1 MKKINPRGDAFAA
14 MRHGRGMDARTP
26 SSASDSVN
34 RSPIPMGEFVALI
47 ASIMALTA
55 LGIDAMLPAL
65 PAISDDLGVTEPNH
79 RQYVITAFMLGFAV
93 AQLFHGPLADRYGRK
108 PVIAIALGFYVVTN
122 AVAAFSQSF
131 ELLLVARA
139 ASGAAVAAGRV
150 VTVALVRDCFSGRA
164 MARVMSLAFMTFMI
178 VPVLAP
184 AWGQLMVMI
193 FDTWRLIF
201 GGIAIIA
208 ALVLIWFTMRMP
220 ETLARESVQPLD
232 LRGIW
237 NGYRAMFRD
246 RWAVGYT
253 LASTAISS
261 CFFSFIGSIQ
271 QIVYDVFKRP
281 ELLTVVF
288 ASVAGLMAVGAFMN
302 SRLVM
307 RFGMR
312 FLSHFALVVLTVLAV
327 IHLAV
332 ILLGGENLWV
342 FIILQAP
349 MMAAMGLANSNFS
362 AMAMENMGDI
372 AGTASSLQGFIATM
386 GAAVLGAVIG
396 QAFDGTT
403 VPLYIGFV
411 SLGFAALAIV
421 FVTER
426 GKLFRRS

>member
-1 MKKINPRGDAFAA
+1 
-14 MRHGRGMDARTP
+14 MDALTQSAEAKP
-26 SSASDSVN
+26 SEN

-55 LGIDAMLPAL
+55 LGIDSMLPAL
-65 PAISDDLGVTEPNH
+65 PAIADQLGVSEPNH

-93 AQLFHGPLADRYGRK
+93 AQLVHGPLADRYGRK
-108 PVIAIALGFYVVTN
+108 PVIGIALALYVVTN
-122 AVAAFSQSF
+122 LVAAVAGSF
-131 ELLLVARA
+131 EVLLIARA

-150 VTVALVRDCFSGRA
+150 VTVALVRDCFQGRA
-164 MARVMSLAFMTFMI
+164 MARVMSLAFMTFMV

-184 AWGQLMVMI
+184 AWGQLMVMLFDSWRII
-193 FDTWRLIF
+193 FS
-201 GGIAIIA
+201 GIGTIA
-208 ALVLIWFTMRMP
+208 AIVLAWFLIRMP
-220 ETLARESVQPLD
+220 ETLDPASVNRLD
-232 LRGIW
+232 LKEIW
-237 NGYRAMFRD
+237 RGYRIMFRD

-253 LASTAISS
+253 FASCAISG
-261 CFFSFIGSIQ
+261 CFFAFIGSIQ

-288 ASVAGLMAVGAFMN
+288 ASIAGLMAASAFAN

-312 FLSHFALVVLTVLAV
+312 FLSHLAIVATTVLAA
-327 IHLAV
+327 IHLAI
-332 ILLGGENLWV
+332 ILFYGETLWI
-342 FIILQAP
+342 FIVLQAP

-362 AMAMENMGDI
+362 AMAMENMGEI
-372 AGTASSLQGFIATM
+372 AGRASSLQGFIATL

-396 QAFDGTT
+396 QAFDGST
-403 VPLYIGFV
+403 VPLYIGFTT
-411 SLGFAALAIV
+411 LGLTALVIV

>member
-1 MKKINPRGDAFAA
+1 
-14 MRHGRGMDARTP
+14 MDAQTP
-26 SSASDSVN
+26 HQPGEAAN

-55 LGIDAMLPAL
+55 LGIDSMLPAL
-65 PAISDDLGVTEPNH
+65 PAISDELGIAQPNH
-79 RQYVITAFMLGFAV
+79 RQYIITAFMLGFAV
-93 AQLFHGPLADRYGRK
+93 AQLFHGPLADRFGRK
-108 PVIAIALGFYVVTN
+108 PVIAVALAGYVVTN
-122 AVAAFSQSF
+122 AVAAFSGSF
-131 ELLLVARA
+131 ELLLIARA

-150 VTVALVRDCFSGRA
+150 VTVALVRDCFQGRA

-184 AWGQLMVMI
+184 AWGQLMVII
-193 FDTWRLIF
+193 FGSWRLIF
-201 GGIAIIA
+201 GGIAIVA
-208 ALVLIWFTMRMP
+208 ALVLIWFTWRMP
-220 ETLARESVQPLD
+220 ETLARDTVHALD
-232 LRGIW
+232 VREIW
-237 NGYRAMFRD
+237 QGYRTMFRD

-253 LASTAISS
+253 FATTAISG

-288 ASVAGLMAVGAFMN
+288 ASVAGLMALGSFMN

-312 FLSHFALVVLTVLAV
+312 FLSHLALVTTTVLAV
-327 IHLAV
+327 IHLVV

-342 FIILQAP
+342 FIALQAP

-362 AMAMENMGDI
+362 AMAMENMGEI
-372 AGTASSLQGFIATM
+372 AGTASSLQGFIATL

-403 VPLYIGFV
+403 VPLY
-411 SLGFAALAIV
+411 LGFTVLGLAALAIV

-426 GKLFRRS
+426 GKLFRRN

>member
-1 MKKINPRGDAFAA
+1 
-14 MRHGRGMDARTP
+14 MDAQTP
-26 SSASDSVN
+26 HHPGEAAN

-55 LGIDAMLPAL
+55 LGIDSMLPAL
-65 PAISDDLGVTEPNH
+65 PAISDELGVTQPNH

-93 AQLFHGPLADRYGRK
+93 AQLFHGPLADRFGRK
-108 PVIAIALGFYVVTN
+108 PVIAIALAFYVVTN
-122 AVAAFSQSF
+122 AVAAFSGSF
-131 ELLLVARA
+131 ELLLLARA

-150 VTVALVRDCFSGRA
+150 VTIALVRDCFQGRA

-184 AWGQLMVMI
+184 AWGQLMVII
-193 FDTWRLIF
+193 FGSWRLIF

-208 ALVLIWFTMRMP
+208 ALVLIWFTLRMP
-220 ETLARESVQPLD
+220 ETLARDTVHSLD
-232 LRGIW
+232 VREIW
-237 NGYRAMFRD
+237 RGYRTMFRD

-253 LASTAISS
+253 FATTAISG

-281 ELLTVVF
+281 ELLTAVF
-288 ASVAGLMAVGAFMN
+288 ASVAGLMALGSFLN

-312 FLSHFALVVLTVLAV
+312 FLSHLALVMTTALAV
-327 IHLAV
+327 IHLTV

-342 FIILQAP
+342 FIALQAP

-362 AMAMENMGDI
+362 AMAMENMGEI

-396 QAFDGTT
+396 QSFDGTT
-403 VPLYIGFV
+403 VPLY
-411 SLGFAALAIV
+411 LGFTVLGFTALAIV

-426 GKLFRRS
+426 GKLFRRN

>member
-1 MKKINPRGDAFAA
+1 
-14 MRHGRGMDARTP
+14 MDALTQSAEAKP
-26 SSASDSVN
+26 SEN

-55 LGIDAMLPAL
+55 LGIDSMLPAL
-65 PAISDDLGVTEPNH
+65 PAIADQLGVSEPNH

-93 AQLFHGPLADRYGRK
+93 AQLVHGPLADRYGRK
-108 PVIAIALGFYVVTN
+108 PVIGIALALYVVTN
-122 AVAAFSQSF
+122 LVAAVAGSF
-131 ELLLVARA
+131 EVLLIARA

-150 VTVALVRDCFSGRA
+150 VTVALVRDCFQGRA
-164 MARVMSLAFMTFMI
+164 MARVMSLAFMTFMV

-184 AWGQLMVMI
+184 AWGQLMVMLFDSWRII
-193 FDTWRLIF
+193 FS
-201 GGIAIIA
+201 GIGTIA
-208 ALVLIWFTMRMP
+208 AIVLAWFLIRMP
-220 ETLARESVQPLD
+220 ETLDPASVNRLD
-232 LRGIW
+232 LKEIW
-237 NGYRAMFRD
+237 RGYRIMFRD

-253 LASTAISS
+253 FASCAISG
-261 CFFSFIGSIQ
+261 CFFAFIGSIQ

-288 ASVAGLMAVGAFMN
+288 ASIAGLMAASAFAN

-312 FLSHFALVVLTVLAV
+312 FLSHLAIV
-327 IHLAV
+327 ATTLLAAIHLAI
-332 ILLGGENLWV
+332 ILFYGETLWI
-342 FIILQAP
+342 FIVLQAP

-362 AMAMENMGDI
+362 AMAMENMGEI
-372 AGTASSLQGFIATM
+372 AGRASSLQGFIATL

-396 QAFDGTT
+396 QAFDGST
-403 VPLYIGFV
+403 VPLYIGFTT
-411 SLGFAALAIV
+411 LGLTALVIV

>member
-1 MKKINPRGDAFAA
+1 
-14 MRHGRGMDARTP
+14 MDAQTHQP
-26 SSASDSVN
+26 GEAAN

-47 ASIMALTA
+47 AAIMALTA
-55 LGIDAMLPAL
+55 LGIDSMLPAL
-65 PAISDDLGVTEPNH
+65 PAISDELGVSQPNH

-93 AQLFHGPLADRYGRK
+93 AQLFHGPLADRFGRK
-108 PVIAIALGFYVVTN
+108 PVIMGALAFYVVTN
-122 AVAAFSQSF
+122 AVAAFSGSF
-131 ELLLVARA
+131 ELLLLARA

-150 VTVALVRDCFSGRA
+150 VTVALVRDCFQGRA

-184 AWGQLMVMI
+184 AWGQLMVII
-193 FDTWRLIF
+193 FGSWRLIF

-208 ALVLIWFTMRMP
+208 ALVLIWFTARMP
-220 ETLARESVQPLD
+220 ETLPRDAVQPLD
-232 LRGIW
+232 LRAIW
-237 NGYRAMFRD
+237 RGYGKMFRD

-253 LASTAISS
+253 FATTAISG

-288 ASVAGLMAVGAFMN
+288 ASVAGLMALGSFLN

-312 FLSHFALVVLTVLAV
+312 FLSHFALVATTLLAV
-327 IHLAV
+327 IHLTV
-332 ILLGGENLWV
+332 ILRGGENLWV
-342 FIILQAP
+342 FIALQAP

-362 AMAMENMGDI
+362 AMAMENMGEI

-403 VPLYIGFV
+403 VPLY
-411 SLGFAALAIV
+411 LGFTVLGLTALVIV

>member
-1 MKKINPRGDAFAA
+1 
-14 MRHGRGMDARTP
+14 MDAQTSHHP
-26 SSASDSVN
+26 GEAAN

-55 LGIDAMLPAL
+55 LGIDSMLPAL
-65 PAISDDLGVTEPNH
+65 PAISDELGVTEPNH

-93 AQLFHGPLADRYGRK
+93 AQLFHGPLSDRFGRK

-122 AVAAFSQSF
+122 AVAAFSGSF
-131 ELLLVARA
+131 ELLLLARA

-150 VTVALVRDCFSGRA
+150 VTIALVRDCFQGRA
-164 MARVMSLAFMTFMI
+164 MARVMSLAFMTFMV

-184 AWGQLMVMI
+184 AWGQLMVII
-193 FDTWRLIF
+193 FGDWRLIF

-208 ALVLIWFTMRMP
+208 ALVLIWFTLRMP
-220 ETLARESVQPLD
+220 ETLARDAVQPLD
-232 LRGIW
+232 LRAIW
-237 NGYRAMFRD
+237 RGYRTMFRD

-253 LASTAISS
+253 LATTAISG
-261 CFFSFIGSIQ
+261 CFFSFIGSVQ

-281 ELLTVVF
+281 ELLTLVF
-288 ASVAGLMAVGAFMN
+288 ASVAGLMALGSFLN

-312 FLSHFALVVLTVLAV
+312 FLSHFALVATTALAV
-327 IHLAV
+327 IHLIV
-332 ILLGGENLWV
+332 ILLGGESLWV
-342 FIILQAP
+342 FVALQAP

-362 AMAMENMGDI
+362 AMAMENMGEI

-386 GAAVLGAVIG
+386 GAAVLGALIG

-403 VPLYIGFV
+403 IPLY
-411 SLGFAALAIV
+411 LGFTVLGFTALAIV

-426 GKLFRRS
+426 GKLFRRT

>member
-1 MKKINPRGDAFAA
+1 
-14 MRHGRGMDARTP
+14 MDALTQSAEVKP
-26 SSASDSVN
+26 SEN

-55 LGIDAMLPAL
+55 LGIDSMLPAL
-65 PAISDDLGVTEPNH
+65 PAIADQLGVSEPNH

-93 AQLFHGPLADRYGRK
+93 AQLAHGPLADRYGRK
-108 PVIAIALGFYVVTN
+108 PVIGVALGFYVVTN
-122 AVAAFSQSF
+122 LIAASADSF
-131 ELLLVARA
+131 ELLLIARA

-150 VTVALVRDCFSGRA
+150 VTVALVRDCFQGRA
-164 MARVMSLAFMTFMI
+164 MARVMSLAFMTFMV

-184 AWGQLMVMI
+184 AWGQLMVMLFDSWRII
-193 FDTWRLIF
+193 FS
-201 GGIAIIA
+201 GIGTIA
-208 ALVLIWFTMRMP
+208 AIVLAWFLIRMP
-220 ETLARESVQPLD
+220 ETLDPASVNRLD
-232 LRGIW
+232 LKEIW
-237 NGYRAMFRD
+237 RGYRIMFRD

-253 LASTAISS
+253 FASCAISG
-261 CFFSFIGSIQ
+261 CFFAFIGSIQ

-288 ASVAGLMAVGAFMN
+288 ASIAGLMAVSAFAN

-312 FLSHFALVVLTVLAV
+312 FLSHLAIV
-327 IHLAV
+327 ATTLLAAIHLAI
-332 ILLGGENLWV
+332 ILFYGETLWI
-342 FIILQAP
+342 FIVLQAP

-362 AMAMENMGDI
+362 AMAMENMGEI
-372 AGTASSLQGFIATM
+372 AGRASSLQGFIATL

-396 QAFDGTT
+396 QAFDGST
-403 VPLYIGFV
+403 VPLYIGFTT
-411 SLGFAALAIV
+411 LGLTALVIV

>member
-1 MKKINPRGDAFAA
+1 MDAQTHHPGDAA
-14 MRHGRGMDARTP
+14 
-26 SSASDSVN
+26 N

-55 LGIDAMLPAL
+55 LGIDSMLPAL
-65 PAISDDLGVTEPNH
+65 PAISDELGVSQPNH

-93 AQLFHGPLADRYGRK
+93 AQLFHGPLADRFGRK
-108 PVIAIALGFYVVTN
+108 PVIAIALAFYVVTN
-122 AVAAFSQSF
+122 AVAAFAGSF
-131 ELLLVARA
+131 ELLLLARA

-150 VTVALVRDCFSGRA
+150 VTVALVRDCFQGRA

-184 AWGQLMVMI
+184 AWGQLMVII
-193 FDTWRLIF
+193 FGDWRLIF

-208 ALVLIWFTMRMP
+208 ALVLIWFTWRMP
-220 ETLARESVQPLD
+220 ETLARDTVHTLD
-232 LRGIW
+232 IREIW
-237 NGYRAMFRD
+237 RGYRKMFRD

-253 LASTAISS
+253 FATTAISG

-288 ASVAGLMAVGAFMN
+288 ASVAGLMALGSFLN

-312 FLSHFALVVLTVLAV
+312 FLSHLALVTTTALAV

-342 FIILQAP
+342 FVALQAP

-386 GAAVLGAVIG
+386 GAAVLGALIG
-396 QAFDGTT
+396 QSFDGTT
-403 VPLYIGFV
+403 VPLY
-411 SLGFAALAIV
+411 LGFTVLGFTALVIV

-426 GKLFRRS
+426 GKLFHRN

>member
-1 MKKINPRGDAFAA
+1 M
-14 MRHGRGMDARTP
+14 GRGMDAQTHQP
-26 SSASDSVN
+26 GEAAN

-47 ASIMALTA
+47 AAIMALTA
-55 LGIDAMLPAL
+55 LGIDSMLPAL
-65 PAISDDLGVTEPNH
+65 PAISDERGVVNPNH

-93 AQLFHGPLADRYGRK
+93 AQLFHGPLADRFGRK
-108 PVIAIALGFYVVTN
+108 PVIMGALAFYVVTN
-122 AVAAFSQSF
+122 AVAAFSGSF
-131 ELLLVARA
+131 ELLLLARA

-150 VTVALVRDCFSGRA
+150 VTVALVRDCFQGRA

-184 AWGQLMVMI
+184 AWGQLMVII
-193 FDTWRLIF
+193 FGSWRLIF

-208 ALVLIWFTMRMP
+208 ALVLIWFTARMP
-220 ETLARESVQPLD
+220 ETLPRDAVQPLD
-232 LRGIW
+232 LRAIW
-237 NGYRAMFRD
+237 RGYGKMFRD

-253 LASTAISS
+253 FATTAISG

-281 ELLTVVF
+281 ELLTLVF
-288 ASVAGLMAVGAFMN
+288 ASVAGLMALGSFLN

-312 FLSHFALVVLTVLAV
+312 FLSHFALVMTTALAV
-327 IHLAV
+327 THLIV

-342 FIILQAP
+342 FIALQAP

-362 AMAMENMGDI
+362 AMAMENMGEI

-396 QAFDGTT
+396 QSFDGTT
-403 VPLYIGFV
+403 VPLY
-411 SLGFAALAIV
+411 LGFTVLGLTALVIV

-426 GKLFRRS
+426 GKLFRRN

>member
-1 MKKINPRGDAFAA
+1 
-14 MRHGRGMDARTP
+14 MDAQTP
-26 SSASDSVN
+26 HQPGEAAN
-34 RSPIPMGEFVALI
+34 RSPIPMAEFVALI

-55 LGIDAMLPAL
+55 LGIDSMLPAL
-65 PAISDDLGVTEPNH
+65 PAISDELGVTQPNH

-93 AQLFHGPLADRYGRK
+93 AQLFHGPLADRFGRK
-108 PVIAIALGFYVVTN
+108 PVIAIALAFYVVTN
-122 AVAAFSQSF
+122 AVAAFSGSF
-131 ELLLVARA
+131 ELLLLARA

-150 VTVALVRDCFSGRA
+150 VTVALVRDCFQGRA

-184 AWGQLMVMI
+184 AWGQLMVII
-193 FDTWRLIF
+193 FGSWRLIF
-201 GGIAIIA
+201 GGIAIVA
-208 ALVLIWFTMRMP
+208 ALVLIWFTLRMP
-220 ETLARESVQPLD
+220 ETLDPESVHPFD
-232 LRGIW
+232 LREIW
-237 NGYRAMFRD
+237 RGYRTMFRD
-246 RWAVGYT
+246 RWATGYT
-253 LASTAISS
+253 LATTAISG

-281 ELLTVVF
+281 ELLTAVF
-288 ASVAGLMAVGAFMN
+288 ASVAGLMALGSFLN

-312 FLSHFALVVLTVLAV
+312 FLSHFALVVTTVLAV
-327 IHLAV
+327 VHLAV

-342 FIILQAP
+342 FIALQAP

-362 AMAMENMGDI
+362 AMAMENMGEI

-396 QAFDGTT
+396 QSFDGTT
-403 VPLYIGFV
+403 VPLYTGFV
-411 SLGFAALAIV
+411 ALGLSALLIV

-426 GKLFRRS
+426 GKLFRRN

>member
-1 MKKINPRGDAFAA
+1 
-14 MRHGRGMDARTP
+14 MDAQTSHQP
-26 SSASDSVN
+26 GEAAN
-34 RSPIPMGEFVALI
+34 RSPIPMAEFVALI

-55 LGIDAMLPAL
+55 LGIDSMLPAL
-65 PAISDDLGVTEPNH
+65 PAISDELGVTHPNH

-108 PVIAIALGFYVVTN
+108 PVIATALAFYVVTN
-122 AVAAFSQSF
+122 AVAAFSGSF
-131 ELLLVARA
+131 ELLLLARA

-150 VTVALVRDCFSGRA
+150 VTIALVRDCFQGRA
-164 MARVMSLAFMTFMI
+164 MARVMSLAFMTFMV

-184 AWGQLMVMI
+184 AWGQLMVTI
-193 FDTWRLIF
+193 FETWRLIF

-208 ALVLIWFTMRMP
+208 ALVLTWFCLRMP
-220 ETLARESVQPLD
+220 ETLDPESVHPFD
-232 LRGIW
+232 LREIW
-237 NGYRAMFRD
+237 RGYRTMFRD

-253 LASTAISS
+253 FATTAISG

-281 ELLTVVF
+281 ELLTAVF
-288 ASVAGLMAVGAFMN
+288 ASIAGLMAFGSFMN

-312 FLSHFALVVLTVLAV
+312 FLSHFALVATTVLAV
-327 IHLAV
+327 VHLAV

-342 FIILQAP
+342 FILLQAP
-349 MMAAMGLANSNFS
+349 MMAAMALANSNFS
-362 AMAMENMGDI
+362 AMAMENMGEI

-403 VPLYIGFV
+403 VPLY
-411 SLGFAALAIV
+411 LGFTALGLTALVIV

>member
-1 MKKINPRGDAFAA
+1 MDAQTPHHPGDAA
-14 MRHGRGMDARTP
+14 
-26 SSASDSVN
+26 N

-55 LGIDAMLPAL
+55 LGIDSMLPAL
-65 PAISDDLGVTEPNH
+65 PAISDELGVSQPNH

-93 AQLFHGPLADRYGRK
+93 AQLFHGPLADRFGRK

-122 AVAAFSQSF
+122 AVAAFSGSF
-131 ELLLVARA
+131 ELLLLARA

-150 VTVALVRDCFSGRA
+150 VTVALVRDCFQGRA

-184 AWGQLMVMI
+184 AWGQLMVII
-193 FDTWRLIF
+193 FGDWRLIF

-208 ALVLIWFTMRMP
+208 ALVLIWFTLRMP
-220 ETLARESVQPLD
+220 ETLARDTVHSLD
-232 LRGIW
+232 VREIWRGY
-237 NGYRAMFRD
+237 GKMFRD

-253 LASTAISS
+253 FATTAISG

-288 ASVAGLMAVGAFMN
+288 ASVAGLMALGSFLN

-312 FLSHFALVVLTVLAV
+312 FLSHLALVTTTALAV
-327 IHLAV
+327 IHLIV

-342 FIILQAP
+342 FIALQAP

-362 AMAMENMGDI
+362 AMAMENMGEI

-386 GAAVLGAVIG
+386 GAAVLGALIG
-396 QAFDGTT
+396 QSFDGTT
-403 VPLYIGFV
+403 VPLY
-411 SLGFAALAIV
+411 LGFTVLGFTALAIV

-426 GKLFRRS
+426 GKLFRRN

>member
-1 MKKINPRGDAFAA
+1 
-14 MRHGRGMDARTP
+14 MDAQTHQP
-26 SSASDSVN
+26 GEAAN

-47 ASIMALTA
+47 AAIMALTA
-55 LGIDAMLPAL
+55 LGIDSMLPAL
-65 PAISDDLGVTEPNH
+65 PAISDELGVSQPNH

-93 AQLFHGPLADRYGRK
+93 AQLFHGPLADRFGRK
-108 PVIAIALGFYVVTN
+108 PVIMSALAFYVVTN
-122 AVAAFSQSF
+122 AVAAFSGSF
-131 ELLLVARA
+131 ELLLLARA

-150 VTVALVRDCFSGRA
+150 VTVALVRDCFQGRA

-184 AWGQLMVMI
+184 AWGQLMVII
-193 FDTWRLIF
+193 FGSWRLIF

-208 ALVLIWFTMRMP
+208 ALVLIWFTARMP
-220 ETLARESVQPLD
+220 ETLPSDAVQPLD
-232 LRGIW
+232 LRAIW
-237 NGYRAMFRD
+237 RGYGKMFRD

-253 LASTAISS
+253 FATTAISG

-288 ASVAGLMAVGAFMN
+288 ASVAGLMALGSFLN

-312 FLSHFALVVLTVLAV
+312 FLSHFALVATTSLAV
-327 IHLAV
+327 IHLIV

-342 FIILQAP
+342 FIALQAP

-362 AMAMENMGDI
+362 AMAMENMGEI

-396 QAFDGTT
+396 QSFDGTT
-403 VPLYIGFV
+403 VPLY
-411 SLGFAALAIV
+411 LGFTVLGFIALAIV

-426 GKLFRRS
+426 GKLFRRN

>member
-1 MKKINPRGDAFAA
+1 MDAQTPHHPGDAA
-14 MRHGRGMDARTP
+14 
-26 SSASDSVN
+26 N

-55 LGIDAMLPAL
+55 LGIDSMLPAL
-65 PAISDDLGVTEPNH
+65 PAISDELGVSQPNH
-79 RQYVITAFMLGFAV
+79 RQYVITAFKLGFAV

-108 PVIAIALGFYVVTN
+108 PVIAIALAFYVVTN
-122 AVAAFSQSF
+122 AVAAFSGSF
-131 ELLLVARA
+131 ELLLLARA

-150 VTVALVRDCFSGRA
+150 VTVALVRDCFQGRA

-184 AWGQLMVMI
+184 AWGQLMVII
-193 FDTWRLIF
+193 FGSWRLIF
-201 GGIAIIA
+201 GGIAIVA
-208 ALVLIWFTMRMP
+208 ALVLIWFTLRMP
-220 ETLARESVQPLD
+220 ETLARDTVHAFDVRE
-232 LRGIW
+232 IW
-237 NGYRAMFRD
+237 RGYRTMFRD

-253 LASTAISS
+253 FATTAISG

-288 ASVAGLMAVGAFMN
+288 ASVAGLMALGSFLN

-312 FLSHFALVVLTVLAV
+312 FLSHLALVTTTALAV
-327 IHLAV
+327 IHLTV

-342 FIILQAP
+342 FIALQAP

-362 AMAMENMGDI
+362 AMAMENMGEI

-386 GAAVLGAVIG
+386 GAAVMGAVIG

-403 VPLYIGFV
+403 VPLYLGFV
-411 SLGFAALAIV
+411 VLGFTALAIV

-426 GKLFRRS
+426 GKLFRRN

>member
-1 MKKINPRGDAFAA
+1 
-14 MRHGRGMDARTP
+14 MDAQTHQQP
-26 SSASDSVN
+26 GEAAN
-34 RSPIPMGEFVALI
+34 RSPIPMAEFVALI

-55 LGIDAMLPAL
+55 LGIDSMLPAL
-65 PAISDDLGVTEPNH
+65 PAISDELGITHPNH
-79 RQYVITAFMLGFAV
+79 RQYVITAFMLGFAI
-93 AQLFHGPLADRYGRK
+93 AQLFHGPLSDRFGRK
-108 PVIAIALGFYVVTN
+108 PVIGLALAFYVVTN
-122 AVAAFSQSF
+122 VVAAFSGSF
-131 ELLLVARA
+131 ELLLLARA

-150 VTVALVRDCFSGRA
+150 VTIALVRDCFQGRA

-184 AWGQLMVMI
+184 AWGQLMVII
-193 FDTWRLIF
+193 FGSWRLIF
-201 GGIAIIA
+201 GGIAAVA
-208 ALVLIWFTMRMP
+208 ALVLAWFALRMP
-220 ETLARESVQPLD
+220 ETLARDSVHALD
-232 LRGIW
+232 VREIW
-237 NGYRAMFRD
+237 RGYRTMFRD

-253 LASTAISS
+253 FATTAIMG

-281 ELLTVVF
+281 ELLTAVF
-288 ASVAGLMAVGAFMN
+288 ASVAGLMAIGSFMN

-312 FLSHFALVVLTVLAV
+312 FLSHLALLATTVLAV

-342 FIILQAP
+342 FIALQAP

-362 AMAMENMGDI
+362 AMAMENMGEV
-372 AGTASSLQGFIATM
+372 AGTASSLQGFIATL
-386 GAAVLGAVIG
+386 GAAVLGAVVG

-411 SLGFAALAIV
+411 VLGLTALGIV

-426 GKLFRRS
+426 GKLFRRN

>member
-1 MKKINPRGDAFAA
+1 
-14 MRHGRGMDARTP
+14 MDAQTP
-26 SSASDSVN
+26 HQPGEAAN

-55 LGIDAMLPAL
+55 LGIDSMLPAL
-65 PAISDDLGVTEPNH
+65 PAISGELGVSQPNH
-79 RQYVITAFMLGFAV
+79 RQYVITAFMVGFAI
-93 AQLFHGPLADRYGRK
+93 AQLFHGPLADRFGRK
-108 PVIAIALGFYVVTN
+108 PVIAVALAFYVVTN
-122 AVAAFSQSF
+122 AVAAFSGSF
-131 ELLLVARA
+131 ELLLLARA

-150 VTVALVRDCFSGRA
+150 VTIALVRDCFQGRA

-184 AWGQLMVMI
+184 AWGQLMVII
-193 FDTWRLIF
+193 FGSWRLIF

-208 ALVLIWFTMRMP
+208 ALVLIWFTLRMP
-220 ETLARESVQPLD
+220 ETLARDAVQPLD
-232 LRGIW
+232 LRAIAR
-237 NGYRAMFRD
+237 GYRTMFRD

-253 LASTAISS
+253 FATTAISG

-271 QIVYDVFKRP
+271 QIVYDVFQRP
-281 ELLTVVF
+281 ELLSAVF
-288 ASVAGLMAVGAFMN
+288 ASVAGLMALGSFLN

-312 FLSHFALVVLTVLAV
+312 FLSHLALVLTTALAV
-327 IHLAV
+327 IHLTV

-342 FIILQAP
+342 FIVLQAP

-362 AMAMENMGDI
+362 AMAMENMGEI

-403 VPLYIGFV
+403 VPLY
-411 SLGFAALAIV
+411 LGFTLLGFTALAIV

-426 GKLFRRS
+426 GKLFRRN

>member
-1 MKKINPRGDAFAA
+1 
-14 MRHGRGMDARTP
+14 MDAQTP
-26 SSASDSVN
+26 HQPGEAAN

-55 LGIDAMLPAL
+55 LGIDSMLPAL
-65 PAISDDLGVTEPNH
+65 PAISDELGVSQPNH

-93 AQLFHGPLADRYGRK
+93 AQLFHGPLADRFGRK
-108 PVIAIALGFYVVTN
+108 PVIMAALAFYVATN
-122 AVAAFSQSF
+122 AVAAFSGSF
-131 ELLLVARA
+131 ELLLLARA

-150 VTVALVRDCFSGRA
+150 VTVALVRDCFQGRA

-184 AWGQLMVMI
+184 AWGQLMVII
-193 FDTWRLIF
+193 FGSWRLIF
-201 GGIAIIA
+201 GGIAIVA
-208 ALVLIWFTMRMP
+208 ALVLIWFTLRMP
-220 ETLARESVQPLD
+220 ETLARDTVHPLD
-232 LRGIW
+232 LSEIWRGY
-237 NGYRAMFRD
+237 GKMFRD

-253 LASTAISS
+253 LATTAISG

-281 ELLTVVF
+281 ELLTLVF
-288 ASVAGLMAVGAFMN
+288 ASVAGLMALGSFLN

-312 FLSHFALVVLTVLAV
+312 FLSHLALVTTTVLAV
-327 IHLAV
+327 IHLTV

-342 FIILQAP
+342 FIALQAP

-362 AMAMENMGDI
+362 AMAMENMGEI

-396 QAFDGTT
+396 QSFDGTT
-403 VPLYIGFV
+403 VPLY
-411 SLGFAALAIV
+411 LGFTVLGVTALVIV

-426 GKLFRRS
+426 GKLFRRN

>member
-1 MKKINPRGDAFAA
+1 MNAPTDTSR
-14 MRHGRGMDARTP
+14 
-26 SSASDSVN
+26 SQSVD
-34 RSPIPMGEFVALI
+34 RSPIPMAEFVAMI

-65 PAISDDLGVTEPNH
+65 PAIGEQLGVGEPNH

-93 AQLFHGPLADRYGRK
+93 GQLFHGPLADRFGRK
-108 PVIAIALGFYVVTN
+108 PVIGIALALYVVTN
-122 AVAAFSQSF
+122 VVAAFSSSF
-131 ELLLVARA
+131 ELLLIARA

-150 VTVALVRDCFSGRA
+150 VTVALVRDCFQGRA

-193 FDTWRLIF
+193 FGSWRLIF
-201 GGIAIIA
+201 GGIGIVA
-208 ALVLIWFTMRMP
+208 ALVLTWFLIRMP
-220 ETLARESVQPLD
+220 ETLDPKSVNTLDPRE
-232 LRGIW
+232 IW
-237 NGYRAMFRD
+237 RGYRIMFRD

-253 LASTAISS
+253 FATAAITG
-261 CFFSFIGSIQ
+261 CFFAFIGSIQ

-288 ASVAGLMAVGAFMN
+288 GSVAGLMAVSAFAN

-312 FLSHFALVVLTVLAV
+312 FLSHLAILVTTGLAM

-332 ILLGGENLWV
+332 ILLWGENLFV

-362 AMAMENMGDI
+362 AMAMENMGEI
-372 AGTASSLQGFIATM
+372 AGRASSLQGFIATM
-386 GAAVLGAVIG
+386 GAAVFGAVIG

-403 VPLYIGFV
+403 VPLYIGFTA
-411 SLGFAALAIV
+411 LGLTALGIV

-426 GKLFRRS
+426 GKLFRRN

>member
-1 MKKINPRGDAFAA
+1 MTHPERCGI
-14 MRHGRGMDARTP
+14 GRGMDAQTHQP
-26 SSASDSVN
+26 GEAAN

-47 ASIMALTA
+47 AAIMALTA
-55 LGIDAMLPAL
+55 LGIDSMLPAL
-65 PAISDDLGVTEPNH
+65 PAISDELDVTQPNH

-93 AQLFHGPLADRYGRK
+93 AQLFHGPLADRFGRK
-108 PVIAIALGFYVVTN
+108 PVIMGALACYVVTN
-122 AVAAFSQSF
+122 AVAAFSGSF
-131 ELLLVARA
+131 ELLLLARA

-150 VTVALVRDCFSGRA
+150 VTVALVRDCFQGRA
-164 MARVMSLAFMTFMI
+164 MARGMSLAFMTFMI

-184 AWGQLMVMI
+184 AWGQLMVII
-193 FDTWRLIF
+193 FGSWRLIF

-208 ALVLIWFTMRMP
+208 ALVLIWFTARMP
-220 ETLARESVQPLD
+220 ETLPRDAVQPLD
-232 LRGIW
+232 LRAIW
-237 NGYRAMFRD
+237 RGYGKMFRD

-253 LASTAISS
+253 FATTAISG

-281 ELLTVVF
+281 ELLTLVF
-288 ASVAGLMAVGAFMN
+288 ASVAGLMALGSFLN

-312 FLSHFALVVLTVLAV
+312 FLSHFALVATTSLAV
-327 IHLAV
+327 IHLIV
-332 ILLGGENLWV
+332 ILLGGETLWV
-342 FIILQAP
+342 FIALQAP

-362 AMAMENMGDI
+362 AMAMENMGEI

-396 QAFDGTT
+396 QSFDGTT
-403 VPLYIGFV
+403 VPLY
-411 SLGFAALAIV
+411 LGFTVLGLAALVIV